1 MATKYELGF
10 SKPIEGSR
18 WKHLVSVWFN
28 YQFHDKNAD
37 ITVVFKRVRSEF
49 LEFMKEH
56 YGPENKR
63 WSVRW
68 ADYGA
73 DVRFDNTS
81 DAGSFI
87 MFYTKENYL
96 NAMGRF
102 YRENGAYTGMRGH

>member
-1 MATKYELGF
+1 MAIKYELGY
-10 SKPIEGSR
+10 SKPIEDSR
-18 WKHLVSVWFN
+18 WKHLVSVWFK
-28 YQFHDKNAD
+28 YKYHAKEGVAT
-37 ITVVFKRVRSEF
+37 TVVFKRVRSEF

-56 YGPENKR
+56 YGPENER

-87 MFYTKENYL
+87 MFYTYTKESP
-96 NAMGRF
+96 MDRF
-102 YRENGAYTGMRGH
+102 YRENNVYSSMRGH

>member
-37 ITVVFKRVRSEF
+37 ITVVYKRVRSEF

-87 MFYTKENYL
+87 MFYTKPSP
-96 NAMGRF
+96 MDRF
-102 YRENGAYTGMRGH
+102 YRENNVYSGMRGH